1 MLHDLARLYS
11 GERLL
16 AECRAR
22 SMPIAEYEAASPILL
37 HARLGAYLAR
47 ERYGITDAS
56 ILSAI
61 AKHTTADRH
70 MSRLD
75 IILYLADA
83 LEPGRSYEGRERLEA
98 LAFSSLEEAYH
109 EVLVGSVDYCRR
121 MEVTVAPPT
130 LEAIAALKDQARPI
144 LG

>member
-22 SMPIAEYEAASPILL
+22 AMPIAEYEAANPILL
-37 HARLGAYLAR
+37 HARLGAHFAR

-61 AKHTTADRH
+61 AKHTTADKQ

-75 IILYLADA
+75 IIIYLADA
-83 LEPGRSYEGRERLEA
+83 LEPGRSYEGRDRLEA
-98 LAFSSLEEAYH
+98 LAFFDLEGAYR

-121 MEVTVAPPT
+121 IQVTVAPPT
-130 LEAIAALKDQARPI
+130 LEAIAAL
-144 LG
+144 

>member
-11 GERLL
+11 GEQLL

-22 SMPIAEYEAASPILL
+22 SMPIAEYEVASPILL

-47 ERYGITDAS
+47 EQYGITDAS

-61 AKHTTADRH
+61 AKHTTADKH

-83 LEPGRSYEGRERLEA
+83 LEPGRSYEGRERLEV
-98 LAFSSLEEAYH
+98 LAFSSLEEAYR

-121 MEVTVAPPT
+121 MKVTVAPPT
-130 LEAIAALKDQARPI
+130 LEAIAALKDQARQI